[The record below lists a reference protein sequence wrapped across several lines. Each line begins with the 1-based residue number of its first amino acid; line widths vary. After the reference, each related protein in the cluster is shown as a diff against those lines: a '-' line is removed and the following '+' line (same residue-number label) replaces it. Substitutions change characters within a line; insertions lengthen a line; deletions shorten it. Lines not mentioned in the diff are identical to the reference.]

1 LAKSYLTI
9 IDLNET
15 YLSNVFTAFL
25 LKLVK
30 NFKIKLLFP
39 STGST
44 HLYPTPSLKKN
55 MAFINTQFLVFFY
68 NAIGVLEETPSYVKS
83 PKKGLFY
90 SVARTRFELVT
101 SGL

>member
-1 LAKSYLTI
+1 
-9 IDLNET
+9 
-15 YLSNVFTAFL
+15 
-25 LKLVK
+25 
-30 NFKIKLLFP
+30 
-39 STGST
+39 
-44 HLYPTPSLKKN
+44 